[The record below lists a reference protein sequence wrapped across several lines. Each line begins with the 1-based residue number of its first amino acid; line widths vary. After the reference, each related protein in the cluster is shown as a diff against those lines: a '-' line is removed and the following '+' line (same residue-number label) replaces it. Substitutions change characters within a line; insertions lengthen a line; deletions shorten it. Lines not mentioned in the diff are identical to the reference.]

1 MRIIIWF
8 FIVVVVLYTIGFGHS
23 LWKKKNK
30 IGASAVF
37 ILACLALLLPYFT
50 YFRS

>member
-1 MRIIIWF
+1 MGIILWLVNIS
-8 FIVVVVLYTIGFGHS
+8 VVLYTIGFGHS

-37 ILACLALLLPYFT
+37 MLACLALLLPYFT

>member
-1 MRIIIWF
+1 MGIILWAGI
-8 FIVVVVLYTIGFGHS
+8 IVVVLYTIGFGHT

-30 IGASAVF
+30 LGALAVF
-37 ILACLALLLPYFT
+37 MLACLAILLPYFT